1 MLMPSTTAVVFQT
14 TGVYALA
21 VLVSDLALLTYGAG
35 AGAAA
40 TAPIAARIVTV
51 EKESIV
57 DNCITESESTRIQAG
72 GTSYLY
78 THEMSG
84 LLAREASSG
93 SVSCISLIHNEKIAL
108 VLEDENRALHVT
120 REYFGEAGH
129 QKRIRLLGRPAK
141 HPNIFVLKLHGGGG
155 LTRMLGTIN
164 TE

>member
-40 TAPIAARIVTV
+40 TAPMAARIVTV

-72 GTSYLY
+72 GHFLPLY
-78 THEMSG
+78 T
-84 LLAREASSG
+84 
-93 SVSCISLIHNEKIAL
+93 
-108 VLEDENRALHVT
+108 
-120 REYFGEAGH
+120 
-129 QKRIRLLGRPAK
+129 
-141 HPNIFVLKLHGGGG
+141 
-155 LTRMLGTIN
+155 
-164 TE
+164 